1 MKRIILLAFLTLM
14 GASTYGQSLIG
25 VNVDQLTDTQIAQI
39 LKRGAS
45 QGLSE
50 AEAEAMALSL
60 GLSPTEA
67 AKFKQRV
74 AELKSGQEGIKG
86 METPSTV
93 LFREGA
99 TANFENEEQRTMAS
113 GQDISSIFGHQ
124 IFRDADIKVYDLGSD
139 AKAGPDYVL
148 SSGDQISLT
157 VYGTSYFQ
165 KIYNVDPQGS
175 ISMDEWGKVQ
185 VGNLSFES
193 VQKLLKSKIRP
204 YFNFATNEVAIALAY
219 SRAITV
225 NVVGEVAKPGSYTF
239 PALNTA
245 FNALVAAGG
254 PTNSGTLRAVQIV
267 RNGKVVATFDVYAFL
282 FTPERVANVYL
293 QDHDFVHVGPLGS
306 IVSIQGEVRRPFKY
320 EAKEGDSPMDLI
332 AYSGGLTEDANAGTI
347 EWYKKDLGG
356 YTVQS
361 AGVSLAKLSS
371 GDSIFVGAQPK
382 ELRSFVEINGGVES
396 PGKYAFREGI
406 TLSELLQKA
415 GGLQPDALQNG
426 MYLSRELSD
435 KSRTF
440 MVLTYENAGSH
451 ILQNKD
457 KVYVIE
463 VPEADAMPISV
474 LGAVRSPLKT
484 PFADGMTLGDALRLA
499 GGLKNSADYTRVE
512 VNRLGAFTDF
522 RSGTSKD
529 IYTTA
534 LMTSVPRELSRD
546 LTAHDERL
554 DFPLQPYDQ
563 IIVREIPE
571 YQLQNMV
578 YIGGEV
584 QYPGLYVR
592 LSKGEKIS
600 SLVER
605 AGGITD
611 NGSATL
617 ASLKRPNKANVRLS
631 LDQALSA
638 PTSRANM
645 TIMDGDS
652 LFVPEWE
659 NLITLD
665 GPGTMFFVRNGQSE
679 LNAPF
684 EANRRTKYYIKQFG
698 LGFAQEA
705 DIKETYVSYPN
716 GQFSK
721 VRNFGLFRIH
731 PIVRPGATIHTVLK
745 VPKPERRKAE
755 PVALDWN
762 QVVASLTSAAMGFGT
777 VYTLLTR

>member
-1 MKRIILLAFLTLM
+1 MKLKYRFLALLLLTAF
-14 GASTYGQSLIG
+14 ASNAQSLVG
-25 VNVDQLTDTQIAQI
+25 VNVDDLSDAQIAQI

-50 AEAEAMALSL
+50 AEGEAMALAM
-60 GLSPTEA
+60 GLSPAEA

-74 AELKSGQEGIKG
+74 AQLNPVEEEGIAKG
-86 METPSTV
+86 SSSV
-93 LFREGA
+93 FAEGA
-99 TANFENEEQRTMAS
+99 KPFSTKRDSSNQRRP
-113 GQDISSIFGHQ
+113 QDSSSVFGHQ
-124 IFRDADIKVYDLGSD
+124 LFRDADIKVYDRGSD

-148 SSGDQISLT
+148 GAGDQIALT

-165 KIYNVDPQGS
+165 KIYTVDPQGS

-185 VGNLSFES
+185 VANLSFES

-204 YFNFATNEVAIALAY
+204 YFNFASNEAVIALAY

-254 PTNSGTLRAVQIV
+254 PTNAGTLRAIQIV
-267 RNGKVVATFDVYAFL
+267 RSGKVVATFDAYAFL

-293 QDHDFVHVGPLGS
+293 QDHDFIHVGPLGS
-306 IVSIQGEVRRPFKY
+306 IVSIRGEVRRPFKY
-320 EAKEGDSPMDLI
+320 EAAEGDSPMDLL
-332 AYSGGLTEDANAGTI
+332 AYAGGLTEDANEGSI
-347 EWYKKDLGG
+347 EWYKKGLGG
-356 YTVQS
+356 YQVQS
-361 AGVSLAKLSS
+361 ASVSSAVLTS
-371 GDSIFVGAQPK
+371 GDSIYVGTQAK
-382 ELRSFVEINGGVES
+382 ELRSYVEINGGVES
-396 PGKYAFREGI
+396 PGNYAFREGI
-406 TLSELLQKA
+406 TLAELIQQA
-415 GGLQPDALQNG
+415 GGLQPDALKNG
-426 MYLSRELSD
+426 LYLSRELSD
-435 KSRTF
+435 KSRSF
-440 MVLTYENAGSH
+440 MVLTHENASNH

-474 LGAVRSPLKT
+474 QGAVRSPLKT

-499 GGLKNSADYTRVE
+499 GGLKNSADYSRVE

-529 IYTTA
+529 IYTTG
-534 LMTSVPRELSRD
+534 LTTSVPRELSRD

-592 LSKGEKIS
+592 LSKDEKIS

-605 AGGITD
+605 AGGVTAT
-611 NGSATL
+611 GSIAQ
-617 ASLKRPNKANVRLS
+617 ASLKRPNRDNVRLN
-631 LDQALSA
+631 LDRALSA
-638 PTSRANM
+638 PTSRANL
-645 TIMDGDS
+645 ILLDGDS
-652 LFVPEWE
+652 LFVPEKE
-659 NLITLD
+659 NLVAIE
-665 GPGTMFFVRNGQSE
+665 GPGTKFFVRNGQSM
-679 LNAPF
+679 LHAPF
-684 EANRRTKYYIKQFG
+684 EANRRTTYYVKQFG
-698 LGFAQEA
+698 LGFANKA
-705 DIKETYVSYPN
+705 DIKETYISYPN
-716 GQFSK
+716 GQFSR

-731 PIVRPGATIHTVLK
+731 PIVRPGATIHTVL
-745 VPKPERRKAE
+745 AE
-755 PVALDWN
+755 PKANKEKKEVKPLDWN
-762 QVVASLTSAAMGFGT
+762 QAVATLTSAVMGFST
-777 VYTLLTR
+777 IYVLLTR

>member
-1 MKRIILLAFLTLM
+1 MKFKYRFLVLLLLTVF
-14 GASTYGQSLIG
+14 ASNAQSLVG
-25 VNVDQLTDTQIAQI
+25 VSVDDLSDAQISQI

-50 AEAEAMALSL
+50 AEGEAMALSM
-60 GLSPTEA
+60 GLSPAEA

-74 AELKSGQEGIKG
+74 AQLKPVEEEGMSVG
-86 METPSTV
+86 SS
-93 LFREGA
+93 FAEGA
-99 TANFENEEQRTMAS
+99 IPSFNKRDSSIQRRI
-113 GQDISSIFGHQ
+113 QDSSSIFGHQ
-124 IFRDADIKVYDLGSD
+124 LFREADIKVYDRGSD

-148 SSGDQISLT
+148 GAGDQISLT

-165 KIYNVDPQGS
+165 KIYTVDPQGS
-175 ISMDEWGKVQ
+175 ISMDGWGKVQ
-185 VGNLSFES
+185 VANLSFES

-204 YFNFATNEVAIALAY
+204 YFNFTSNEVAIALAY

-254 PTNSGTLRAVQIV
+254 PTNSGTLRAIQIV
-267 RNGKVVATFDVYAFL
+267 RSGKVVATFDVYAFL

-293 QDHDFVHVGPLGS
+293 QDHDYIHVGPLRS
-306 IVSIQGEVRRPFKY
+306 VVSIQGEVRRPFKY
-320 EAKEGDSPMDLI
+320 EAKEGDSPMDLL
-332 AYSGGLTEDANAGTI
+332 AFAGGLTEGANVGAI
-347 EWYKKDLGG
+347 EWYKKGLGG
-356 YTVQS
+356 YQVQS
-361 AGVSLAKLSS
+361 AGVSSALLSS
-371 GDSIFVGAQPK
+371 GDSIYVGTQSK
-382 ELRSFVEINGGVES
+382 ELRSYVEINGGVES
-396 PGKYAFREGI
+396 PGKYAFKEGI
-406 TLSELLQKA
+406 TLAELLQQA
-415 GGLQPDALQNG
+415 GGLQPDALKNG
-426 MYLSRELSD
+426 LYLSRELYD

-440 MVLTYENAGSH
+440 LILTQDNAGSQ

-457 KVYVIE
+457 KVHVIE

-474 LGAVRSPLKT
+474 QGAVRTPLKT

-499 GGLKNSADYTRVE
+499 GGLKNSADYSRVE

-554 DFPLQPYDQ
+554 EFLLQPYDQ

-578 YIGGEV
+578 YVGGEV

-592 LSKGEKIS
+592 LSKDEKIS

-605 AGGITD
+605 AGGLTTS
-611 NGSATL
+611 GSSTQ
-617 ASLKRPNKANVRLS
+617 ASLKRLNKDNIRLN
-631 LDQALSA
+631 LDGALKA
-638 PTSRANM
+638 PTSRANL
-645 TIMDGDS
+645 TLLDGDT
-652 LFVPEWE
+652 LVVPEKE
-659 NLITLD
+659 SLIAIE
-665 GPGTMFFVRNGQSE
+665 GPGTKFFVRNGQSS
-679 LNAPF
+679 LHAPF
-684 EANRRTKYYIKQFG
+684 EANRRATYYVKQFG
-698 LGFAQEA
+698 LGFAKKA

-731 PIVRPGATIHTVLK
+731 PIVRQGATIHTVIK
-745 VPKPERRKAE
+745 DPKPEKRKAE
-755 PVALDWN
+755 PKALDWN

>member
-1 MKRIILLAFLTLM
+1 MKKRVYLFFFFFLALFHLE
-14 GASTYGQSLIG
+14 AQSLVG
-25 VNVDQLTDTQIAQI
+25 VNVDDLSDAQIAQI

-50 AEAEAMALSL
+50 AEGEAMALAM
-60 GLSPTEA
+60 GLSPSEA

-74 AELKSGQEGIKG
+74 AQLNPVEEELMAKGSSSIFAEGAMPFSTKGESGNQRRPQDSSSVFGHQ
-86 METPSTV
+86 
-93 LFREGA
+93 LFRE
-99 TANFENEEQRTMAS
+99 
-113 GQDISSIFGHQ
+113 
-124 IFRDADIKVYDLGSD
+124 ADIKVYDRGND

-148 SSGDQISLT
+148 GAGDQISLT

-165 KIYNVDPQGS
+165 KIYTVDPQGS

-204 YFNFATNEVAIALAY
+204 YFNFASNEVVVALAY

-225 NVVGEVAKPGSYTF
+225 NVVGEVTKPGSYTF

-254 PTNSGTLRAVQIV
+254 PTNAGTLRSIQIV
-267 RNGKVVATFDVYAFL
+267 RSGKVVATFDAYAFL
-282 FTPERVANVYL
+282 FTPERVVNVYL
-293 QDHDFVHVGPLGS
+293 QDHDYIHVGPLKS
-306 IVSIQGEVRRPFKY
+306 VVTIQGEVRRPFKY
-320 EAKEGDSPMDLI
+320 EAAEGDSPQDLLTY
-332 AYSGGLTEDANAGTI
+332 AGGLTEDANAAAI
-347 EWYKKDLGG
+347 EWYKKGLGG
-356 YTVQS
+356 YQVQS
-361 AGVSLAKLSS
+361 ASVSSAVLSS
-371 GDSIFVGAQPK
+371 GDSIYVGTQEK
-382 ELRSFVEINGGVES
+382 ELRSYVEINGGVES

-406 TLSELLQKA
+406 TLEELLQKA
-415 GGLQPDALQNG
+415 GGLQPDALKNG

-440 MVLTYENAGSH
+440 MVLTHDNAGLQM
-451 ILQNKD
+451 LQNKD

-463 VPEADAMPISV
+463 VPEADDMPISV
-474 LGAVRSPLKT
+474 QGAVRSPLKT

-499 GGLKNSADYTRVE
+499 GGLKNSADYSRVE

-592 LSKGEKIS
+592 LSKEEKIS

-605 AGGITD
+605 AGGVTAG
-611 NGSATL
+611 GSISQ
-617 ASLKRPNKANVRLS
+617 ASLKRLNKDNVRLN
-631 LDQALSA
+631 LDRALSA
-638 PTSRANM
+638 PTSRANL
-645 TIMDGDS
+645 TLLDGDS
-652 LFVPEWE
+652 LFVPEKE
-659 NLITLD
+659 NLIAIE
-665 GPGTMFFVRNGQSE
+665 GPGTKFFVRNGQSM
-679 LNAPF
+679 LHAPF
-684 EANRRTKYYIKQFG
+684 EANRRTTYYVKQFG
-698 LGFAQEA
+698 LGFAKKA
-705 DIKETYVSYPN
+705 DIQETYVSYPN

-721 VRNFGLFRIH
+721 VLNFGLFRIH

-745 VPKPERRKAE
+745 DPKPEKRKAE
-755 PVALDWN
+755 PKALDWN
-762 QVVASLTSAAMGFGT
+762 QVVATLTSAAMGFGT